1 MLPHHRPPWMTH
13 YYILLPPMGTTPAA
27 RMLIQ
32 GIAFSEDTPPDGN
45 EDSLCY
51 LNTVT
56 PLTLDSQ

>member
-1 MLPHHRPPWMTH
+1 
-13 YYILLPPMGTTPAA
+13 MGTTPAA